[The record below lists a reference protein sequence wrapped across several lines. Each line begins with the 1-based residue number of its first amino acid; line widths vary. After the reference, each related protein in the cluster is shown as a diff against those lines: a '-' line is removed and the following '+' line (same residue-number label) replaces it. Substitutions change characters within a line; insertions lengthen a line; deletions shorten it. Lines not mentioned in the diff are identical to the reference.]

1 MYWPGCSSNS
11 QIDERPDRLRHPTP
25 AAAPLQSDM
34 TSNDDAAASIAERV
48 RKLLAMAERT
58 TNPAEADAFSA
69 KAAEL
74 IARHRLTP
82 EVLRPPDP
90 DQLALREVV
99 IGRGAY
105 VRARLA
111 LLVAVATPHGGF
123 VTFRSTDTGTVAA
136 VCGHRSDLDAIAV
149 LYTSL
154 LAQMS
159 ARAAQQHRS
168 TGAATQRW
176 RRSFMF
182 GFAHQIEE
190 MLRRAHANAV
200 AAASSDDLVPA
211 LRARDAAVREFASHE
226 LGPIVTARRAAP
238 VGADAV
244 RSGRA
249 AANDVDIG
257 RSRLGGRRA
266 IGSGR

>member
-1 MYWPGCSSNS
+1 
-11 QIDERPDRLRHPTP
+11 
-25 AAAPLQSDM
+25 
-34 TSNDDAAASIAERV
+34 
-48 RKLLAMAERT
+48 
-58 TNPAEADAFSA
+58 
-69 KAAEL
+69 
-74 IARHRLTP
+74 
-82 EVLRPPDP
+82 
-90 DQLALREVV
+90 LREVV

-123 VTFRSTDTGTVAA
+123 VTFRSTDAGTVAT

-159 ARAAQQHRS
+159 ARAAQQHRA

-200 AAASSDDLVPA
+200 ADASSDDLLPA